1 MCFDGG
7 LGSSPLARGTHA
19 VVVAEVGGVGLIP
32 ARAGNT
38 PNGTLWKYSTRAHP
52 RSRGGHPSTKA
63 KLYDVSGSSPLARG
77 TRSMTCFPLLVVG
90 LIPARAGNTSTRC
103 PIRTRSR
110 AHPRSRGEH
119 LMPAIAI
126 LAGWGS
132 SPLARGTPLLNRLGV
147 SVQGLIPAR
156 AGNTGGRF
164 LHLRLRSGS
173 SPLARGTLFFMGD
186 DGDSDGL
193 IPARAGN
200 T

>member
-1 MCFDGG
+1 MLCWAHPRLCGEYGVLDLCFDGG

-77 TRSMTCFPLLVVG
+77 TLEARGRCAGRLG
-90 LIPARAGNTSTRC
+90 LIPARAGNTWLIGFRFS
-103 PIRTRSR
+103 SLR

-119 LMPAIAI
+119 APGSGAFEFAL
-126 LAGWGS
+126 GS
-132 SPLARGTPLLNRLGV
+132 SPLARGTQGGV
-147 SVQGLIPAR
+147 RVEISNNGLIPAR
-156 AGNTGGRF
+156 AGNTVR
-164 LHLRLRSGS
+164 R
-173 SPLARGTLFFMGD
+173 
-186 DGDSDGL
+186 
-193 IPARAGN
+193 
-200 T
+200 

>member
-77 TRSMTCFPLLVVG
+77 TLEARGRCAGRLG
-90 LIPARAGNTSTRC
+90 LIPARAGNT
-103 PIRTRSR
+103 PASR
-110 AHPRSRGEH
+110 YSGQLWGAHLRSRGEH
-119 LMPAIAI
+119 FLYSALITI
-126 LAGWGS
+126 GRGS
-132 SPLARGTPLLNRLGV
+132 SPLARGTRWPGFRQR
-147 SVQGLIPAR
+147 SCQGLIPAR
-156 AGNTGGRF
+156 AGNTETNSTGYPRRQA
-164 LHLRLRSGS
+164 HPRS
-173 SPLARGTLFFMGD
+173 RGEHV
-186 DGDSDGL
+186 
-193 IPARAGN
+193 P
-200 T
+200 